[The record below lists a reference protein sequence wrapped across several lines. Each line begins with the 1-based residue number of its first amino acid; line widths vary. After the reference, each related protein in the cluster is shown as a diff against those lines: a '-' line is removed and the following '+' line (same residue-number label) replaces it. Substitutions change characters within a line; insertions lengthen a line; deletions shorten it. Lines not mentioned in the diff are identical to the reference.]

1 MPEWFETSL
10 QSLTA
15 NAWAQAGLIM
25 LAAAIGATISHLLF
39 KRVFLK
45 LTQRT
50 KTDLD
55 DQIIAGMHK
64 PIFMTAL
71 LIGANFALKRL
82 LPEYPPSQTLT
93 HTNIIQTLVVFVWL
107 TVLIRLGS
115 LVLNEMAGS
124 KGRFKVVQPA
134 TLPGF
139 ELAFK
144 IAVLGGGIYF
154 FLEAWGLDL
163 SGWMTS
169 AGILGIT
176 IGLAARDSIA
186 NLFAGIQILADS
198 PYKIGDYIVLD
209 SGERGKVT
217 KIGLRSTRI
226 LTRDD
231 VEVTVPNSAIAAAKI
246 TNESGGPWVKY
257 RIRIPIGVGYSSDI
271 DHVRQCLLDVAAAEK
286 TVCREPPARV
296 RFRGF
301 GDFSLNFELLCWV
314 EDPELRGRVQDKLN
328 TQLFKAFGEHGI
340 EIPFPRRVL
349 TIERETTEGFH
360 AEAQRRGEG
369 EEGTGDRE

>member
-1 MPEWFETSL
+1 
-10 QSLTA
+10 
-15 NAWAQAGLIM
+15 
-25 LAAAIGATISHLLF
+25 
-39 KRVFLK
+39 
-45 LTQRT
+45 
-50 KTDLD
+50 DLD
-55 DQIIAGMHK
+55 DQIIARMHK

-71 LIGANFALKRL
+71 LVGADFALKRV
-82 LPEYPPSQTLT
+82 LPEYPVGQTLT
-93 HTNIIQTLVVFVWL
+93 HTNIIQTLAVVLWL

-115 LVLNEMAGS
+115 LVLNEMAGY
-124 KGRFKVVQPA
+124 KGRFSVVQPA

-144 IAVLGGGIYF
+144 VAVLGGGFYF

-169 AGILGIT
+169 AGIVGIT

-186 NLFAGIQILADS
+186 NLFAGIQILADA

-231 VEVTVPNSAIAAAKI
+231 VEVTIPNSAIAAAKI

-257 RIRIPIGVGYSSDI
+257 RIRIPIGVSYSSDI
-271 DHVRQCLLDVAAAEK
+271 DQVRQCLLDVANAEEL
-286 TVCREPPARV
+286 VCSHPSARV

-301 GDFSLNFELLCWV
+301 SDFSLKFELLCWV

-328 TQLFKAFGEHGI
+328 SQLFKAFAKHGI
-340 EIPFPRRVL
+340 EIPFPRRDL
-349 TIERETTEGFH
+349 TIKWETGGGFQ

-369 EEGTGDRE
+369 EEGAEDRG